1 MKKIYTL
8 IAAVF
13 TAVGVVSAQQLP
25 DNIGAFNSDFWDEC
39 YPNSGTNVSGV
50 EPPGWSA
57 SNVHQ
62 IMPFSNLVT
71 RINDRILT
79 TSGSGAVRM
88 TNYYCGW
95 GSLGSAAPAYITLGN
110 AWNYGDG
117 NNLGSENDK
126 SDGGSYGG
134 LNFTYRPDAISLWI
148 KRSHLSEK
156 PSNGAFNPEENAT
169 VLLYSW
175 KGETKSSTK
184 VGLDYDLFGK
194 HAENKDL
201 INRDKDVLG
210 MISDS
215 EIEIK
220 DFKLISK
227 SENYIIGNIDTW
239 TQVTYPIEY
248 FSNDVPE
255 MLNIIIASSDYFN
268 RTNLGV
274 GNVLD
279 IDDVTLVYYST
290 LSKLSIGG
298 RKINLVEGEYSYEVV
313 GTMPESEEDVVATT
327 KGNFA
332 ETKVTLN
339 TESKTVTITVTN
351 QGGEDIDGKTEHVY
365 TITYKDPISTNTYPG
380 YLNIAMMGNTLAYNQ
395 PTTVQIDVVEE
406 NKKCTFMLPDFNFQG
421 SPMGDIVVEDV
432 TMATD
437 ENGTAYTGNVEGLE
451 LGNGAI
457 IANVSIEGNITADNN
472 VDFKISVVWTNAPSP
487 LLQNID
493 VTFSSIKT
501 VKEEKEYA
509 GYLCINEAGNI
520 SAKVEIAEY
529 GDGTCKFTLPDFCFS
544 GQQLGD
550 IVVEDVTMVENGG
563 IVTYKGTATGL
574 DLKMGVL
581 PIEADVII
589 NGTIDAE
596 DNVDFKIDV
605 TWTNAPGGTPIPINV
620 SFSTNKTVTST
631 DNHEGFLNIKMGEG
645 ETQMQLV
652 TNEAKKIQIANY
664 GDNTCKFTLSNF
676 NLPSMNLELGDIVVD
691 NVTITTENGIS
702 TYSGEAENMQFM
714 QGSIIADVNVNGTIE
729 NDVVD
734 FKIDVKWH
742 NDETVIPIFVTFTTN
757 KVYETE
763 EYTGYLNVEME
774 DKLLVENQEDVIEI
788 LQTGD
793 NNCTFTLP
801 DFQISLGEGLLPLGD
816 IIVENVSMTEENGNT
831 TYKGAADGMK
841 LMNGTIT
848 ANVDINGTISAD
860 GKVDFKIDVL
870 WVDSNL
876 PIAVTFT
883 SNKVEHTL
891 VNGIT
896 ANNNAIYGT
905 IGAIAINGYV
915 GKADIYGITGQLVKS
930 IDIDS
935 RTMIDIESGIYIVR
949 IANATTKVMV
959 K

>member
-8 IAAVF
+8 IATILTVAA
-13 TAVGVVSAQQLP
+13 TVSAQQLP
-25 DNIGAFNSDFWDEC
+25 VANPDITTKDIGSFDGLWPEC
-39 YPNSGTNVSGV
+39 YPNGGENMVGNQPS
-50 EPPGWSA
+50 GWSA
-57 SNVHQ
+57 SNVYQ
-62 IMPFSNLVT
+62 FKSFYLVSQN
-71 RINDRILT
+71 IKDRTSTNANTYSVDLTNSFCGLEIL
-79 TSGSGAVRM
+79 GQKIGA
-88 TNYYCGW
+88 N
-95 GSLGSAAPAYITLGN
+95 APAYITLGN
-110 AWNYGDG
+110 AWNYG
-117 NNLGSENDK
+117 NTKIEE
-126 SDGGSYGG
+126 SDGGSYDGIE
-134 LNFTYRPDAISLWI
+134 FTYRPDAISLWI
-148 KRSHLSEK
+148 KRTHGTTNTQEK
-156 PSNGAFNPEENAT
+156 AS
-169 VLLYSW
+169 VILYSW
-175 KGETKSSTK
+175 KGETSSSVK
-184 VGLDYDLFGK
+184 VGFGSVQ
-194 HAENKDL
+194 ATTM
-201 INRDKDVLG
+201 INRDRDVLG
-210 MISDS
+210 MITEGVTAS
-215 EIEIK
+215 EDFELVSQSENLIEG
-220 DFKLISK
+220 DFKDWKQFVFDI
-227 SENYIIGNIDTW
+227 NYKTK
-239 TQVTYPIEY
+239 TVE
-248 FSNDVPE
+248 PE
-255 MLNIIIASSDYFN
+255 KLNIIISAANYFDDRAN
-268 RTNLGV
+268 IGE
-274 GNVLD
+274 GNYLNV
-279 IDDVTLVYYST
+279 DDVSLVYYST

-313 GTMPESEEDVVATT
+313 GTMPESEDDVVATT

-332 ETKVTLN
+332 EAEVTLN

-406 NKKCTFMLPDFNFQG
+406 NKKCTFLLPDFNFQG

-574 DLKMGVL
+574 ELKMEVL

-589 NGTIDAE
+589 NGTIDAK

-631 DNHEGFLNIKMGEG
+631 NNHEGFLNIKMGEG

-652 TNEAKKIQIANY
+652 TNEAKEIQIANY
-664 GDNTCKFTLSNF
+664 GDNTCKFSLSNF

-891 VNGIT
+891 VNDIT

-949 IANATTKVMV
+949 IANATTKVIV

>member
-8 IAAVF
+8 IAVAL
-13 TAVGVVSAQQLP
+13 AAAGIASAQQLP
-25 DNIGAFNSDFWDEC
+25 VANPEITTKDIGSFDGLWPEC
-39 YPNSGTNVSGV
+39 KPNGGNTVVGNQ
-50 EPPGWSA
+50 PTGWSA

-62 IMPFSNLVT
+62 SIMSFYLVSQN
-71 RINDRILT
+71 IKDRTSTNANTYSVDLT
-79 TSGSGAVRM
+79 
-88 TNYYCGW
+88 NKYCGI
-95 GSLGSAAPAYITLGN
+95 GKFGATAPAYITLGS
-110 AWNYGDG
+110 AWNYG
-117 NNLGSENDK
+117 NIEIEK

-134 LNFTYRPDAISLWI
+134 IEFTYRPDAISLWI
-148 KRSHLSEK
+148 KRTHSTEATNGKINTEEK
-156 PSNGAFNPEENAT
+156 AS
-169 VLLYSW
+169 VILYSW
-175 KGETKSSTK
+175 KGETSSSVK
-184 VGLDYDLFGK
+184 VGFNSVQ
-194 HAENKDL
+194 ATTM
-201 INRDKDVLG
+201 INRDRDVLG
-210 MISDS
+210 MIT
-215 EIEIK
+215 EGVT
-220 DFKLISK
+220 K
-227 SENYIIGNIDTW
+227 SEGFELVSQSKNLIEGDFEDWKQFVFDIDYKT
-239 TQVTYPIEY
+239 TTVK
-248 FSNDVPE
+248 PE
-255 MLNIIIASSDYFN
+255 KLNIIISAANYFDDRAN
-268 RTNLGV
+268 IGE
-274 GNVLD
+274 GNYLNV
-279 IDDVTLVYYST
+279 DDVSFVYYST

-313 GTMPESEEDVVATT
+313 GTMPESEDDVVATT

-365 TITYKDPISTNTYPG
+365 TIIYKDPISTNTYPG

-406 NKKCTFMLPDFNFQG
+406 NKKCTFLLPDFNFQG

-509 GYLCINEAGNI
+509 GYLCINETGNI

-605 TWTNAPGGTPIPINV
+605 TCTNAPGGTPIPINV

-891 VNGIT
+891 VNDIT